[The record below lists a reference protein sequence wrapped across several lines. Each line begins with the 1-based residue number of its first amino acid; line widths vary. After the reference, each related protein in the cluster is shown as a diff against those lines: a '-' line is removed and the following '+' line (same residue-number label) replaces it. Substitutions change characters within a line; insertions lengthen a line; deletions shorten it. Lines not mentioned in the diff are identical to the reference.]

1 MLSVVALRIG
11 PRIRVDSIANLSND
25 RRDHRCDGH
34 FAADD
39 RVARERHLF
48 DRRHCNLDSQV
59 RGSGKTRQANRLAAV
74 SRSYTNGA
82 RTLTWRSFELSI
94 LCGRSVNACWNA
106 LYHADRAWTCR
117 FILGKSAVEVDDIDS
132 TAYRDDIGPGVAHI
146 LAEARY
152 HQKMSARFYDAA
164 WHPWRRVSIDPPPF
178 EPIITPLLYKE
189 LEELSSEANAIV
201 SSIERMS
208 TEEMEEALSKLDAIG
223 KSVMDIQVGHAKSNS
238 ANSGPL
244 SPGPVP

>member
-1 MLSVVALRIG
+1 MQTFRTTDEIIAATAILLLMIVLLASVVFLIAAIAILIRKYVASARRGRRIAL
-11 PRIRVDSIANLSND
+11 PRFRV
-25 RRDHRCDGH
+25 
-34 FAADD
+34 
-39 RVARERHLF
+39 
-48 DRRHCNLDSQV
+48 
-59 RGSGKTRQANRLAAV
+59 
-74 SRSYTNGA
+74 
-82 RTLTWRSFELSI
+82 RTLMLVVLLLGAVFELSI

-132 TAYRDDIGPGVAHI
+132 SAYRDDIGPGVAHI

-152 HQKMSARFYDAA
+152 HQKMSAKFYDAA

-223 KSVMDIQVGHAKSNS
+223 KSVMDIRVGHAKSNS
-238 ANSGPL
+238 ANSAAN
-244 SPGPVP
+244 